1 MLLYR
6 NKLMLKFNEIF
17 FDFIVWYYNE
27 FVIRVIKIDF
37 NNFNI

>member
-17 FDFIVWYYNE
+17 FDFIVRYYNE
-27 FVIRVIKIDF
+27 FVVCVIKIDF
-37 NNFNI
+37 DDFNI